1 MSNHGRSILGT
12 AGHIDHGKTEL
23 IRALTGQDTDRLAE
37 EKRRGISIELGFAHH
52 EIEGRRFGVVD
63 VPGHERF
70 LRHMLAGAHGIDL
83 VLLVVAADDGVMPQT
98 EEHFDVVHLTGARRL
113 LFVIT
118 KTDLVAEPRVEEVR
132 EEIAILA
139 AGTGFED
146 APVFPVSARTGAGL
160 GELRGAITQEL
171 ATIEPKPASGPFR
184 MPIDRSF
191 VLHGHGVV
199 VTGTASSGSVAPG
212 DALFLRPAD
221 REVRARTVQV
231 HGEGVEH
238 AAAGQRIAL
247 NFPGIRTEDAPRG
260 AWVTSAGVDTAT
272 DRFDCE
278 LEVRPGASRPLRSFD
293 RIRLHLGT
301 AELRGKVILLGER
314 EELEPRQKALAQI
327 VLDEP
332 VLAGRGDRFVIRMET
347 AHRIAGGGRVLH
359 AFAPRHKRGE
369 KNLEERLARL
379 RDAQPL
385 DAVTAFLDLLPAF
398 AASCSVISQGL
409 VMDEEELREEIPS
422 RKDLVALPDAHA
434 VEALTTRGKWNTLR
448 DLVTSALADYHRAHP
463 MNPGMDIESL
473 RSRLRMSVPP
483 RLFRAAVEIFE
494 QEGTLVREESEV
506 RLPRHEVVV
515 EASDAEVLEQITEAL
530 NEGGFAPPDAK
541 QLAEALD
548 IPLRR
553 VRDLLKVGVD
563 RGAIARVSGDIY
575 YDSRTLGN
583 ATELLREH
591 LARNAEITVAEYRT
605 AIGASRKYALALM
618 DHFDQTALTVRVGD
632 ARRLRG

>member
-1 MSNHGRSILGT
+1 MSTHGRSIIGT

-23 IRALTGQDTDRLAE
+23 VHALTGQETDRLAE

-70 LRHMLAGAHGIDL
+70 LRHMLAGAQGIDL

-118 KTDLVAEPRVEEVR
+118 KTDLADDARIEDVR

-146 APVFPVSARTGAGL
+146 APVFSVSARTGAGV
-160 GELRGAITQEL
+160 EDLRAAIATEL
-171 ATIEPKPASGPFR
+171 AAIEPKPADGPFR

-199 VTGTASSGSVAPG
+199 VTGTATSGSVAPG
-212 DALFLRPAD
+212 DTLYLRPGD
-221 REVRARTVQV
+221 QELRARTVQV
-231 HGEGVEH
+231 HGEGVEN

-260 AWVTSAGVDTAT
+260 SWVTSAGVDTTT

-278 LEVRPGASRPLRSFD
+278 LEVRPGAARPLRSFD

-301 AELRGKVILLGER
+301 AETQGKVILLEAHD
-314 EELEPRQKALAQI
+314 ELGPKQTALAQI

-332 VLAGRGDRFVIRMET
+332 VLAGRGDRFVIRTRT

-359 AFAPRHKRGE
+359 AFAPRHKSNE
-369 KNLEERLARL
+369 KHLAEHLARL
-379 RDAQPL
+379 RDAKPI
-385 DAVTAFLDLLPAF
+385 DAVASFLDLLPSF
-398 AASCSVISQGL
+398 AASCSLIAQGL
-409 VMDEEELREEIPS
+409 VVEEDELREEIPG

-434 VEALTTRGKWNTLR
+434 VEALTTRGKWNALR
-448 DLVTSALADYHRAHP
+448 DLVIDALADYHRAHP
-463 MNPGMDIESL
+463 MNPGMEIESL

-483 RLFRAAVEIFE
+483 RLFRAAVDIFAE
-494 QEGTLVREESEV
+494 EGTLVRDESEV
-506 RLPRHEVVV
+506 RLPRHEVRV
-515 EASDAEVLEQITEAL
+515 EESDAEVLERITSAL
-530 NEGGFAPPDAK
+530 VEGEFAPPDAK
-541 QLAEALD
+541 QLAGSLE
-548 IPLRR
+548 IPAGRIR
-553 VRDLLKVGVD
+553 ALLKVGVD
-563 RGAIARVSGDIY
+563 RGEIQRVSGDIY
-575 YDSRTLGN
+575 YDSTALER
-583 ATELLREH
+583 ATGLLRDH
-591 LARNAEITVAEYRT
+591 LANHEEITVAEFRT

-618 DHFDQTALTVRVGD
+618 DYFDQAALTVRVGD
-632 ARRLRG
+632 ARRLRS